1 MATRLTK
8 SVTRVVEDWG
18 GTGREGKRSLSITL
32 NPAGFITF
40 RLKSCQ
46 QEYDLDFSSAFSL
59 AMKRWAMKKM
69 VQDQKDREA
78 RRTGLAE

>member
-1 MATRLTK
+1 MATKLTK
-8 SVTRVVEDWG
+8 PVTRVVEDWG
-18 GTGREGKRSLSITL
+18 GFGKEGKRSLSVTL

-69 VQDQKDREA
+69 VEDKKEKEA
-78 RRTGLAE
+78 RRAGLA